1 MAEFDNT
8 GFSAVNDFFG
18 DNTQEKNSSVAP
30 QQGQQPKTK
39 RRGVGSTLAPKTPN
53 QDLISKRVLKVGT
66 KRNRENDDEE
76 EDVTAKD
83 DDDDDEEDAGRT
95 AITPKERPVNV
106 NAPEK
111 EQVKVTANKEGG
123 SKKLGKKERERVK
136 KEAEEAAAA
145 GTETKNEDMEDTG
158 VAEAEEEDD
167 TNKKGNSNNK
177 KKRRKIRS
185 RQKNVYKDSRSLEE
199 KPKHLV
205 PGKRLYQGRPLTS
218 ETRTK
223 LGLPAPKP
231 RHYEAPAPMNTSGD
245 KGIKL
250 AVEDF
255 LDDEKPSKK
264 SSKKKKRTKYKNL
277 RI

>member
-18 DNTQEKNSSVAP
+18 ESTQEKNSSVTS
-30 QQGQQPKTK
+30 QQAQQPKTK
-39 RRGVGSTLAPKTPN
+39 RRGVGSTLAPKTQN
-53 QDLISKRVLKVGT
+53 QDLISKRVLKVGS
-66 KRNRENDDEE
+66 KRNRDNDDEE
-76 EDVTAKD
+76 EDVTAKE
-83 DDDDDEEDAGRT
+83 DDDDEEDAGRT
-95 AITPKERPVNV
+95 AITPKERPM
-106 NAPEK
+106 NANTPKK
-111 EQVKVTANKEGG
+111 EQVKVANKEGG
-123 SKKLGKKERERVK
+123 LKKLGKKERERVK

-158 VAEAEEEDD
+158 VAEEVEDD
-167 TNKKGNSNNK
+167 NEKGGNK

-185 RQKNVYKDSRSLEE
+185 KQKNVYKDSRSLQEN
-199 KPKHLV
+199 PKHLV

-223 LGLPAPKP
+223 LGLPPPKP
-231 RHYEAPAPMNTSGD
+231 RHYEAPAPMNTSD

-250 AVEDF
+250 AVEDL
-255 LDDEKPSKK
+255 LDETKPSQK
-264 SSKKKKRTKYKNL
+264 SSKKKKRPKYKNL

>member
-18 DNTQEKNSSVAP
+18 ENTQEKNSSVAP
-30 QQGQQPKTK
+30 QQAQQLKTK
-39 RRGVGSTLAPKTPN
+39 RRGVGSTVAPKTQD
-53 QDLISKRVLKVGT
+53 QDLISKRVLKVGS
-66 KRNRENDDEE
+66 KRNRDNDDEE
-76 EDVTAKD
+76 EDVTAKEED
-83 DDDDDEEDAGRT
+83 DDDDDDEDAGRT

-111 EQVKVTANKEGG
+111 EQVKVANKEGG

-145 GTETKNEDMEDTG
+145 GTDTKNEDMEDTG
-158 VAEAEEEDD
+158 VEEEEGDD
-167 TNKKGNSNNK
+167 NNEKGSKK

-185 RQKNVYKDSRSLEE
+185 KQKNVYKDSRSLEE

-231 RHYEAPAPMNTSGD
+231 RHYEAPVPMNTSG

-250 AVEDF
+250 AVDEF
-255 LDDEKPSKK
+255 LDDAKPSPK
-264 SSKKKKRTKYKNL
+264 SSKKKKRPKYKNL

>member
-18 DNTQEKNSSVAP
+18 ENTQEKKSSVAP
-30 QQGQQPKTK
+30 QQAQQPKTK
-39 RRGVGSTLAPKTPN
+39 RRGVGSTLAPKTQN

-66 KRNRENDDEE
+66 KRNRDNDDEE
-76 EDVTAKD
+76 EDVTAKE
-83 DDDDDEEDAGRT
+83 DDDDEEDAGRT
-95 AITPKERPVNV
+95 AITPKERPINV
-106 NAPEK
+106 NAPGK
-111 EQVKVTANKEGG
+111 EQDQVANKEGG

-145 GTETKNEDMEDTG
+145 GTETKSEDMEDTG
-158 VAEAEEEDD
+158 VAEEEQDD
-167 TNKKGNSNNK
+167 NNEKGGKK

-185 RQKNVYKDSRSLEE
+185 KQKNVYKDSRSLEE

-231 RHYEAPAPMNTSGD
+231 RHYEAPAPMNTSE

-250 AVEDF
+250 AVEDL
-255 LDDEKPSKK
+255 LDDAKPSQKA
-264 SSKKKKRTKYKNL
+264 SKKKKRPKYKNL

>member
-1 MAEFDNT
+1 MAEFSNT

-18 DNTQEKNSSVAP
+18 ESTQEKNSVAP
-30 QQGQQPKTK
+30 QQAQQPKTK
-39 RRGVGSTLAPKTPN
+39 RRGVGSTLAPKTQN
-53 QDLISKRVLKVGT
+53 QDLISKRVLKVGS
-66 KRNRENDDEE
+66 KRNRDDDDDE
-76 EDVTAKD
+76 EDVTAKE
-83 DDDDDEEDAGRT
+83 DDDDEEDAGRT
-95 AITPKERPVNV
+95 AITPKERAVNV

-111 EQVKVTANKEGG
+111 EQVKVVANKEGG

-136 KEAEEAAAA
+136 KEAEETAAA

-158 VAEAEEEDD
+158 VAEEEEDD
-167 TNKKGNSNNK
+167 NNKKGGQK

-185 RQKNVYKDSRSLEE
+185 KQKNVYKDSRSLEE

-223 LGLPAPKP
+223 LGLPPPKP
-231 RHYEAPAPMNTSGD
+231 RQYEAPAPINTSD

-250 AVEDF
+250 AVEDL
-255 LDDEKPSKK
+255 LDDAKPSQKA
-264 SSKKKKRTKYKNL
+264 SKKKKRPKYKNL